1 MGITSATLSSYA
13 VHETLGTQA
22 EATGNNQI
30 VLTDD
35 IQNITGNNGQVTG
48 TDYVDRL
55 IVLNL
60 SGEGSSGDEQTRYV
74 TADTAGTGNLR
85 ILTVSEDWDTNPNTG
100 TSDTVHVF
108 YNMGDL
114 DGVVSE
120 YNTRTGFYEMTN
132 PIIVG
137 NGTAVAG
144 LFVGNGDLVEIEDSK
159 SGTVYSLEI
168 QNNGRLQCG
177 YLLGGAPV
185 AGGYLTGINNSQGE
199 TWTIFESGGEGRIY
213 DTRFI
218 ASLNPLQFN
227 CANGSDVQM
236 NNFSIFQGTDEGIY
250 FDATLTNGSITG
262 AATTTEPIRVD
273 AGSTF
278 DGVALI
284 STDGLHTASA
294 DTTTETLSIK
304 NTTFIGNNDYIVL
317 ANNKTWNID
326 NPIWSATTNSDFE
339 DTAVSGTAA
348 VNDRRTV
355 DAVVQEAD
363 GTKLQNALVN
373 VYENTQ
379 LADLVQELTTDASGI
394 ATGAFNY
401 IAHTWTTGTGSTT
414 TYGGH
419 AVQAGKWLYLPFV
432 ATQTSTDP
440 FSGTIVLGPDN
451 NIVQTTQATAKS
463 AGSTV
468 TWNDETNASSVIMY
482 SGGTGTL
489 TVGDTVT
496 GGTSGADG
504 VVTQIV
510 AGDSVSGDIHLKTR
524 DANNFSG
531 TESLSNGAGWTA
543 TYVASSQQD
552 FSIWIDAQTLSYQAL
567 YDYLSAIQT
576 ETTLTADGELIWEWC
591 RSAQTQPLYNT
602 GASFYTER
610 SNSKGIFVVDAG
622 VGTVDYF
629 TDDAGGT
636 FTPPVSRALTVTV
649 QDKSTLALLQNVQT
663 SIYLKDSP
671 FTELMNEDTNASGV
685 ASETYTGTVPVDVV
699 VKARK
704 SEDTDS
710 PRYFGE
716 SQLSEITTSGL
727 TLTISLEQNP
737 FI

>member
-13 VHETLGTQA
+13 VHETLPSQSQNV
-22 EATGNNQI
+22 GNNQI
-30 VLTDD
+30 TVSDD

-48 TDYVDRL
+48 SDYVDRL
-55 IVLNL
+55 IILNL
-60 SGEGSSGDEQTRYV
+60 SGEGSSGTEQTRYV
-74 TADTAGTGNLR
+74 ISDAAGTGTTR

-100 TSDTVHVF
+100 TSDTIHVF

-120 YNTRTGFYEMTN
+120 LNTRTGFYEMTN

-144 LFVGNGDLVEIEDSK
+144 LFMGNGDLVEIEDSK

-168 QNNGRLQCG
+168 QNNGRLQVG
-177 YLLGGAPV
+177 YLLAGTPV
-185 AGGYLTGINNSQGE
+185 AGAYVTGINNSQGE
-199 TWTIFESGGEGRIY
+199 TWTIFESGGEGRLY
-213 DTRFI
+213 DARFI

-250 FDATLTNGSITG
+250 FDATLVNGSITG
-262 AATTTEPIRVD
+262 AATTTEPVRVD
-273 AGSTF
+273 AGSSF
-278 DGVALI
+278 DGVVLI

-304 NTTFIGNNDYIVL
+304 NGTWIGNNDYIVL
-317 ANNKTWNID
+317 ANNKTWDID
-326 NPIWSATTNSDFE
+326 NPTWAATTNSDFE
-339 DTAVSGTAA
+339 DTAVTGSAT

-379 LADLVQELTTDASGI
+379 LADLVQELTTDSGGVVS
-394 ATGAFNY
+394 GAFNY
-401 IAHTWTTGTGSTT
+401 IAHVWTTGTGATT

-432 ATQTSTDP
+432 ATQVSTD
-440 FSGTIVLGPDN
+440 FFDGTIVLNSDP

-468 TWNDETNASSVIMY
+468 TWNEDTNPSSMIMY

-489 TVGDTVT
+489 AVGDTVT
-496 GGTSGADG
+496 GGSSGADG
-504 VVTQIV
+504 IVTQIV
-510 AGDSVSGDIHLKTR
+510 EGDSVSGDIHLKTR
-524 DANNFSG
+524 DANNFTG
-531 TESLSNGAGWTA
+531 TESLSNGTGWTA
-543 TYVASSQQD
+543 TYTAASQQD
-552 FSIWIDAQTLSYQAL
+552 FSIWIDAQALSYQAL
-567 YDYLSAIQT
+567 YDYLAAIQN
-576 ETTLTADGELIWEWC
+576 ETTLTTDGELIWEWC

-610 SNSKGIFVVDAG
+610 SNSKGIFIVDAG

-629 TDDAGGT
+629 TDDAGVT
-636 FTPPVSRALTVTV
+636 FTPPVSRSLSVTV
-649 QDKSTLALLQNVQT
+649 QDKDTLALLQNVQT
-663 SIYLKDSP
+663 SIFLKDSP
-671 FTELMNEDTNASGV
+671 FTQLMNEDTNASGL

-710 PRYFGE
+710 PRYFAS
-716 SQLSEITTSGL
+716 SQLAEITSSGL